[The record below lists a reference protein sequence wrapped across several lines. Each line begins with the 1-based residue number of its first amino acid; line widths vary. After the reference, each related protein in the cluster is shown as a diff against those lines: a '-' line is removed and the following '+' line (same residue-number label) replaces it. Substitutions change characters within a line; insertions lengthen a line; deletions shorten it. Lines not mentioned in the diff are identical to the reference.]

1 MVLCKYIS
9 TSKSTIKYIVYNIMV
24 HFFGWVGGGQ
34 ENTASQDIALCY
46 SLFFFVTIHNSVVH
60 IVRAWTLNLTFI
72 S

>member
-1 MVLCKYIS
+1 
-9 TSKSTIKYIVYNIMV
+9 MV